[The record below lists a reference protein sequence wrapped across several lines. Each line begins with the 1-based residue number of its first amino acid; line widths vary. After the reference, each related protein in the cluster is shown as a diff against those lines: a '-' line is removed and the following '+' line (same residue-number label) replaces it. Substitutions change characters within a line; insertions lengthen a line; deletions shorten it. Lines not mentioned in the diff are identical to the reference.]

1 MLGETQIRWILR
13 TSARLLSDGAE
24 PVRGLVQPTGAFFP
38 DAFDGSP
45 KAVAALSARILEHA
59 GLADVAAEVNIAAP
73 DGSVQKASCSSGACG
88 GGGAIDTRLDRVSK
102 RSDGTYVI
110 GLAAAE
116 TKHPVALTTTLAR
129 AVALIFLVESGAM
142 ESTPPRDLEAT
153 VDLAAVLLG
162 FGVLM
167 ANGSHIYQKGC
178 GGVAVH
184 SATKM
189 SVEEIGMALAV
200 FCALHEV
207 PDRLAQKHLTT
218 TPQEAFDEAA
228 VWCASNRKIVK
239 LLRSDPA
246 AIEEDRY
253 QLGEARSWLAR
264 ALGIGRKKKPA
275 TVDDELAQIEKW
287 VQTAD
292 SGVWGFGSR
301 SASSAPGPS
310 AKKEIDP
317 AKAARLAEIRAFIE
331 ENAETR

>member
-1 MLGETQIRWILR
+1 MELLGETQIRWTLR
-13 TSARLLSDGAE
+13 TTARLLSDGAE
-24 PVRGLVQPTGAFFP
+24 PVRGLVLPTGAFFP

-45 KAVAALSARILEHA
+45 KAVAALCARIQDHA
-59 GLADVAAEVNIAAP
+59 GLADVPTEVKIAAP

-88 GGGAIDTRLDRVSK
+88 GGGQVDTKLDRVSK

-110 GLAAAE
+110 GLAAGE
-116 TKHPVALTTTLAR
+116 TRHPVALTTTLAR
-129 AVALIFLVESGAM
+129 AVALIFLVESGAI
-142 ESTPPRDLEAT
+142 ESTPPRDIEAT

-189 SVEEIGMALAV
+189 SVEEIGTALAL
-200 FCALHEV
+200 FCALHDV
-207 PDRLAQKHLTT
+207 PDRVAQKHLTT
-218 TPQEAFDEAA
+218 TPLEAFDEGA

-239 LLRSDPA
+239 MLRSDPV
-246 AIEEDRY
+246 AIEEERY
-253 QLGEARSWLAR
+253 ELGEARSWLAR
-264 ALGIGRKKKPA
+264 ALGIGKKKKA
-275 TVDDELAQIEKW
+275 TADEELAQIEKW

-301 SASSAPGPS
+301 AASSTPGAA
-310 AKKEIDP
+310 AKKVVDP
-317 AKAARLAEIRAFIE
+317 AKAARLAEIRAFME
-331 ENAETR
+331 ESAEG